1 MMSQIPIILV
11 TDPLI
16 GVRGALATAKE
27 VLATGP
33 SATKPPTKAPSAK
46 PAKPAKKAKQAKR

>member
-1 MMSQIPIILV
+1 MTQIPVILV

-27 VLATGP
+27 VLAETTRV
-33 SATKPPTKAPSAK
+33 TKPQTKQKSP
-46 PAKPAKKAKQAKR
+46 KRPKR